1 MTWRLARSLSV
12 LRDEINTAYPNRDRT
27 SDGTIGDPAHA
38 GRRSDHNPDANGV
51 VRAMDIDADLGPEGA
66 AANLAE
72 HLRALGEGDDPR
84 LNQWGYVIFDAR
96 IAGGNPERG
105 PQRWNWRPYTGPNA
119 HRHHLHLSVGATGYD
134 IDLPWLTKETPDM
147 TPAQAADLARVL
159 AAVTRLERTVTAQSA
174 DLAAVKRELTVSVP
188 DNHPTQRVTMRWI
201 AAHTLAVLRK

>member
-51 VRAMDIDADLGPEGA
+51 VRAMDIDADLGPSGA
-66 AANLAE
+66 AAALAE
-72 HLRALGEGDDPR
+72 HLRSLGAAGDAR
-84 LNQWGYVIFDAR
+84 LTDWGYVIFNAR

-105 PQRWNWRPYTGPNA
+105 PNRWNWRPYTGPNA
-119 HRHHLHLSVGATGYD
+119 HRHHLHLSVGRRGYD
-134 IDLPWLTKETPDM
+134 LDLPWLDKEPDM
-147 TPAQAADLARVL
+147 TAEQAADLARVL
-159 AAVTRLERTVTAQSA
+159 DAVTRLERTIAAQGA
-174 DLAAVKRELTVSVP
+174 DLAAVKRELLVSVP
-188 DNHPTQRVTMRWI
+188 ENHPNQRVTMRWL